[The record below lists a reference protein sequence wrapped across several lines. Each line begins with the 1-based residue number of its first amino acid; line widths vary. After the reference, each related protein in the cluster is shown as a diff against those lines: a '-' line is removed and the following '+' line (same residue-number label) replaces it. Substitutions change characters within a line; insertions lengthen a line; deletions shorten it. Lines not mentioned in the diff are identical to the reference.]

1 MLTVFD
7 DMIADPLNKKLNP
20 IVTEIFIRG
29 RKLNFLVFITK
40 SYFAIPK
47 NIRLNSTH
55 YFILKNI
62 RLNSTHYF
70 ILKIPNKLE
79 LQQILFNH
87 STRLILKT
95 L

>member
-7 DMIADPLNKKLNP
+7 DMIADTLNKKLNP

-47 NIRLNSTH
+47 KYQTKFYTLFYSKKYQTKFYTLLYSENSKQT
-55 YFILKNI
+55 
-62 RLNSTHYF
+62 RTSTN
-70 ILKIPNKLE
+70 PV
-79 LQQILFNH
+79 
-87 STRLILKT
+87 
-95 L
+95 